1 MDDML
6 IRCFSEDVEW
16 TEILPA
22 SSSLGAEGRKV
33 HSLSSVRMSMPTIAR
48 TRGSI
53 GSTDNSSAT
62 LFYLSSVSTVD
73 GSFLDSPAIKPGDT
87 IKDSQGKGWTVM
99 STLFLEGIQGEYR
112 HMEVTLK

>member
-1 MDDML
+1 MHDML

-22 SSSLGAEGRKV
+22 SSSLEAEGRKI
-33 HSLSSVRMSMPTIAR
+33 HSLSSVRMSMPTFAM

-53 GSTDNSSAT
+53 GCTDNSSAT

-73 GSFLDSPAIKPGDT
+73 GSFIDRPAIKPGDT

-112 HMEVTLK
+112 HMEVNLK